1 MQSIQKTK
9 VLSKKVGI
17 LVPELAWMKKDNTQC
32 MTAEIDFKV
41 KMLPKESLPSN
52 NMTSVLETN
61 VFNSPQNRMMN
72 YLMPLGWWMMPLDKL
87 ASTQMTNTSV
97 KTRLRSFPPLSDME
111 QTGQWEAI
119 AWAPT
124 SSYTPA
130 LGSQIIFNMENIK
143 CHIDT
148 PLPSV
153 KTLVVKKQ
161 KTKASNQ
168 VFIFHVT

>member
-72 YLMPLGWWMMPLDKL
+72 YLMPLG
-87 ASTQMTNTSV
+87 
-97 KTRLRSFPPLSDME
+97 
-111 QTGQWEAI
+111 
-119 AWAPT
+119 
-124 SSYTPA
+124 
-130 LGSQIIFNMENIK
+130 
-143 CHIDT
+143 
-148 PLPSV
+148 
-153 KTLVVKKQ
+153 
-161 KTKASNQ
+161 
-168 VFIFHVT
+168 